1 MGFFQNGLDKI
12 EAERLAEA
20 ARLAAL
26 PPPPPPPI
34 VLRREN
40 LESLTPYIP
49 PELPPTVCKIA
60 LLHGENSE
68 RMFTLPDNF
77 EIILFS
83 ARGQELSRNAVQ
95 MITSWIHK
103 SPILDTHDLMTYS
116 GVDYNSTY
124 YPGGFPGGN
133 NTPPTRF
140 NNHGMVISTPKLRS
154 GTKFRI
160 KVLKSGNRCPNI
172 TLDWGQRNQ
181 DGVLAD
187 PVGIYNPREVVLKQ
201 GYHLDFYQKEGLDL
215 ATSASLLETYPVR
228 FSLENLVAFFTE
240 RYPGEKVRIY
250 MLSCRAGNLVPP
262 DPGNLTP
269 RATKRMNDGLPNLR
283 GGKLKNKK
291 RNTLRKRKYSH

>member
-1 MGFFQNGLDKI
+1 MSFFQNDIDKI
-12 EAERLAEA
+12 EAERLAES
-20 ARLAAL
+20 ARLAVL

-34 VLRREN
+34 RVPKNLPPRPYVL
-40 LESLTPYIP
+40 
-49 PELPPTVCKIA
+49 PETPPTVCKIA
-60 LLHGENSE
+60 LLHGLNSE
-68 RMFTLPDNF
+68 TTFTLPENF

-83 ARGQELSRNAVQ
+83 GRGEELSRSAVQ

-103 SPILDTHDLMTYS
+103 SPMLDTLDLIPYN
-116 GVDYNSTY
+116 GVEYNSTY

-140 NNHGMVISTPKLRS
+140 NNRGMVISMPKLRS

-172 TLDWGQRNQ
+172 TLDWGKRNE

-201 GYHLDFYQKEGLDL
+201 GYHIDFYQKEGLDL
-215 ATSASLLETYPVR
+215 PTSVSLLETYIVR

-262 DPGNLTP
+262 DAGNLTP
-269 RATKRMNDGLPNLR
+269 RATKRMNNGLPNLR
-283 GGKLKNKK
+283 GGKRKNKK